1 MAQASTVSLTQE
13 QQDLVDR
20 LVRSG
25 RFDGANDVVAS
36 GLRLLEE
43 REREASR
50 FIAGLEAE
58 IEKGLGSGDALPM
71 EPAEELLAAF
81 RGRK

>member
-1 MAQASTVSLTQE
+1 MSPAHTVSLTKE

-25 RFDGANDVVAS
+25 RFEGANDVVAS

-58 IEKGLGSGDALPM
+58 IEKGLRSGDAVPM
-71 EPAEELLAAF
+71 EPAGELLAAF
-81 RGRK
+81 RRRK